1 MTDRDEADRPVR
13 NLHAYFYDFDPT
25 GCDPVDAILEAVA
38 RAGKQYH
45 HTQDWG
51 DEDGS
56 GDSCI
61 AHIQDAAEIAATVLR
76 EAEQRG
82 MLRAAE
88 IAGDIYSHTDSYT
101 TERLWANK
109 LCPRIAAA
117 IEREAKER

>member
-56 GDSCI
+56 EDSCI

-88 IAGDIYSHTDSYT
+88 IARKLVDNEVVEAADLIIDSI
-101 TERLWANK
+101 EDAANDT
-109 LCPRIAAA
+109 
-117 IEREAKER
+117 